1 MLAREVTG
9 KFTKIS
15 IGSVPISY
23 RFILGY
29 WFYLEC
35 PMKFIRRIGWIAVGF
50 TYFLVALGG
59 TVRATDSG
67 LSCPDWPLCYGKAYA
82 AIDYHTFLEQFH
94 RYMAAIVSVLVVTL
108 AISAFLWARRERH
121 LLIPALIAPVLL
133 IIQIVLGGLTVLWK
147 LPPTIITAHLGTAL
161 AIFAMVITIA
171 VMAGKPQV
179 SKESPAKTRKFARLA
194 MTNALLVYGLMLS
207 GSYVVGSGASLACT
221 GWPFCTP
228 QFWAITNHLADINIL
243 HRLVATFVGL
253 VLIWTL
259 FSAWRRRKVAPGQAW
274 VALAAGILFVAQAI
288 VGGLIVL
295 LDKPGFVAG
304 LHLALATAVWGML
317 VVLAALAAHQLRSAP
332 QEWDDGTEE
341 SEGETVIG
349 SNSAKKEA
357 GLVRQTINNYVDLM
371 KPHVTVLLLG
381 TTAAAMAI
389 AERGLPPVGLL
400 LATLLGGAMA
410 AGSANCINCYID
422 RDIDQIMG
430 RTQRRSL
437 PAGKVQPQQ
446 ALTFGIVLAIGAFV
460 ILSLFVNLLSA
471 ALACSAIVFYV
482 FVYTLG
488 LKRTSAQ
495 NIVIG
500 GAAGA
505 VPVLVGW
512 AAVTNTVTLPAVWLF
527 AIIFYWTPP
536 HFWALSLLIQKD
548 YEKARVP
555 MLPVVMGENETRKQI
570 FLYSLMLLAVTL
582 VLFAMRAM
590 GYIYLVAAV
599 VLGGILLYM
608 AIRLLR
614 DKTKSRAKTLFWYSN
629 CYLAMIFAA
638 MVIDRVIH

>member
-1 MLAREVTG
+1 M
-9 KFTKIS
+9 KI
-15 IGSVPISY
+15 
-23 RFILGY
+23 
-29 WFYLEC
+29 
-35 PMKFIRRIGWIAVGF
+35 IRRIAWIAVGF

-67 LSCPDWPLCYGKAYA
+67 LSCPDWPLCYGKAFA
-82 AIDYHTFLEQFH
+82 SVDYHTFLEQFH
-94 RYMAAIVSVLVVTL
+94 RYVAAIVSILIVALV
-108 AISAFLWARRERH
+108 ISAWLWARKERH
-121 LLIPALIAPVLL
+121 IIVPVLIAPVLL
-133 IIQIVLGGLTVLWK
+133 VIQIVLGGLTVLWK
-147 LPPTIITAHLGTAL
+147 LPPEIITAHLGTAL
-161 AIFAMVITIA
+161 AIFAVVITVA
-171 VMAGKPQV
+171 VMAGNAKPN
-179 SKESPAKTRKFARLA
+179 KEHPDKTRRFARLA
-194 MTNALLVYGLMLS
+194 VTNALLVYGLMLS

-221 GWPFCTP
+221 GWPLCTAQP
-228 QFWAITNHLADINIL
+228 WAIVNHLADINVL
-243 HRLVATFVGL
+243 HRIIATFVGL

-259 FSAWRRRKVAPGQAW
+259 VSALRRYKVAPGQAW
-274 VALAAGILFVAQAI
+274 VAVSAGVLFIAQAI

-295 LDKPGFVAG
+295 LDKPEFVAG

-317 VVLAALAAHQLRSAP
+317 VILAAMAANQLRVTAQVSRP
-332 QEWDDGTEE
+332 DGDTEEE
-341 SEGETVIG
+341 SEGSESSHTA
-349 SNSAKKEA
+349 SKKEV
-357 GLVRQTINNYVDLM
+357 GRVRQTISSYVDLM

-389 AERGLPPVGLL
+389 AYQGLPPLGLV

-437 PAGKVQPQQ
+437 PSGRVQPTQ
-446 ALTFGIVLAIGAFV
+446 ALIFGIVLGVGAFV
-460 ILSLFVNLLSA
+460 VLTAFVNLLSA
-471 ALACSAIVFYV
+471 CLACSAILFYV

-512 AAVTNTVTLPAVWLF
+512 AAVTNTITLPAIWLF

-548 YEKARVP
+548 YEKAHIP
-555 MLPVVMGENETRKQI
+555 MLPVVMGENETRRQI
-570 FLYSLMLLAVTL
+570 FCYSLLLLAVTL
-582 VLFAMRAM
+582 VLFGMHAM
-590 GYIYLVAAV
+590 GYLYLVAAV
-599 VLGGILLYM
+599 VLGGILVYM
-608 AIRLLR
+608 AVRLLQE
-614 DKTKSRAKTLFWYSN
+614 KTKSRAKTLFWYSN

-638 MVIDRVIH
+638 MVVDRVIHW